1 MSEALKE
8 KISNDIFG
16 PVQTYTLFNQ
26 SGILIT
32 LDVPSPVML
41 NLNSQDYYP
50 PLTDLSTKVVPVVKN
65 TSGLDLKSATFTIQ
79 LNDVK
84 EDDNTIANVRWWS
97 TGQAQGLQ
105 SMVFTCGPIDNG
117 TQDSGTATTSGY
129 ARIRWATMA
138 NTGRKNETFTVS
150 DVSLTFK
157 AASSITTGATDGPIV
172 RVG

>member
-1 MSEALKE
+1 MSQVHKE
-8 KISNDIFG
+8 KVISNDSLG
-16 PVQTYTLFNQ
+16 QVQTYTLFNQ

-32 LDVPSPVML
+32 LDLPSPVTL
-41 NLNSQDYYP
+41 NLNSHEFYP
-50 PLTDLSTKVVPVVKN
+50 PELDLSTKVAPVLKN

-97 TGQAQGLQ
+97 TKQADGLQ

-117 TQDSGTATTSGY
+117 GNNSGAAKTSGY
-129 ARIRWATMA
+129 ARVRWATMA
-138 NTGRKNETFTVS
+138 NTARKNQTFTVS
-150 DVSLTFK
+150 DVSLTFN
-157 AASSITTGATDGPIV
+157 SSITTGATDGPIV